1 MSLHRDNVGK
11 DKGCF
16 GNLFLLRQNLR
27 LYRVLQETLGYF
39 KVAGANQL
47 ALGHP
52 GLELSRGSFHKAST
66 GVWVGKCNT
75 PASRR
80 IFEVERD
87 RLINNDASKST
98 IEAMLST
105 MSIPVKAS
113 LVDEILIYVKEMTDD
128 NLYTSL
134 DINMG
139 FFVDTP
145 VEILPRDYGVTD
157 PSVLEI
163 VKVEASKEPSICI
176 ICLEEVVFGSLATRM
191 PCSHVFHSDC
201 IGNWLN
207 ERQVCPLCRFQ
218 LK

>member
-1 MSLHRDNVGK
+1 MSNLYK
-11 DKGCF
+11 DFCIIFPGDPLRKPQNDF
-16 GNLFLLRQNLR
+16 SFKIFLWHKF
-27 LYRVLQETLGYF
+27 VPPGFDEHDSVHTLQ
-39 KVAGANQL
+39 
-47 ALGHP
+47 
-52 GLELSRGSFHKAST
+52 
-66 GVWVGKCNT
+66 
-75 PASRR
+75 SRR
-80 IFEVERD
+80 MFEVERD

-163 VKVEASKEPSICI
+163 VKVEASKEPSICV
-176 ICLEEVVFGSLATRM
+176 ICLEEVVFGSLGTRM

-207 ERQVCPLCRFQ
+207 ERQVCPLCRFR